1 MGSVIKRETGIEIE
15 ENYFNDNSPE
25 EIIEKIRS
33 MKQKCLTEGNN
44 KNKKEE
50 DLNNIDIDQ
59 SDMESDSNNENDK
72 KIENDLDINT
82 SVKKNLI

>member
-59 SDMESDSNNENDK
+59 SDMESKSNNENDK
-72 KIENDLDINT
+72 KIKNDLDINT